1 MAVAATPFLTTAAA
15 AAAAVFLLFV
25 VDGVVAGRGQLHDVV
40 EHPEERQ
47 KSYEKDEEGKIVPH
61 RTFLTTLEI
70 TLICVFTILFV
81 FALVFLCVW
90 VCLYGW
96 VLPSCCKR
104 SEDTEYQKVQQLHRE
119 RKIGE
124 IWSRRNYQNSPAQ
137 RI

>member
-1 MAVAATPFLTTAAA
+1 MGGRSSWGSKMAVAATPFLTTA

-70 TLICVFTILFV
+70 TLI
-81 FALVFLCVW
+81 FLCVW

-104 SEDTEYQKVQQLHRE
+104 NEDTEYQKVQQLHRE